1 MPIYSDSES
10 ESYDS
15 DSSYEDEVESRL
27 SMLES
32 KTHSLENKMNSF
44 NKTPTIGLH
53 SLFGIFLGYVCIKYY
68 FDIYSL
74 FE

>member
-1 MPIYSDSES
+1 MSNYSDSES

-32 KTHSLENKMNSF
+32 KTNSLENKITNLEKPSIF
-44 NKTPTIGLH
+44 NMYNVTIILTGYLVYKY
-53 SLFGIFLGYVCIKYY
+53 FL
-68 FDIYSL
+68 DIYSI